1 MSLNEESLKEM
12 VKAGVHVGHRKSR
25 RHPKMMGFIFGI
37 RGNTEII
44 DVTKTAVALDEA
56 SAFLE
61 EQVAAGKMIMFVCT
75 RPSLAEMTKET
86 AEKAGMPYVTVRWI
100 GGMLTNFGVIGK
112 RLEGLRELM
121 RQEASGELA
130 EKYTK
135 AERIR
140 FQRRIAKFKAELGGV
155 ENMTRI
161 PDILVIPSLR
171 ANKLAAREA
180 KLKGIPAVAIVD
192 TDTDPS
198 QVTHP
203 IPANDDAMP
212 SVALILGKL
221 GEAIARGK
229 AKNEQATKSKAQ
241 MPNEAESPNTQA
253 EGK

>member
-121 RQEASGELA
+121 
-130 EKYTK
+130 
-135 AERIR
+135 
-140 FQRRIAKFKAELGGV
+140 
-155 ENMTRI
+155 
-161 PDILVIPSLR
+161 
-171 ANKLAAREA
+171 
-180 KLKGIPAVAIVD
+180 
-192 TDTDPS
+192 
-198 QVTHP
+198 
-203 IPANDDAMP
+203 
-212 SVALILGKL
+212 
-221 GEAIARGK
+221 
-229 AKNEQATKSKAQ
+229 
-241 MPNEAESPNTQA
+241 
-253 EGK
+253 